1 MIKFFRNI
9 RKSLL
14 AQGKTANYI
23 KYAIGEII
31 LVVIGILIALS
42 VNNLN
47 ESKNLHKKELLLLKN
62 LKSDLNADIKRLI
75 NDDSIYAV
83 KNFQTTIGID
93 LFYKAKSIKDIDT
106 INKLTSAYW
115 SALYI
120 NDNTYLE
127 MINTGSLYNL
137 KNKILQ
143 EKIIEYY
150 VMVNAD
156 KNFINEINLEQAFL
170 YNKSPNFYPY
180 KFLVN
185 QLKEPKIDIKL
196 IDTSWINN
204 PNSEVYLAVENY
216 LNAQQSGNQIYR
228 RIIYKRILST
238 ANKLLAD
245 IDTYLKEQYVK

>member
-9 RKSLL
+9 RKNLL
-14 AQGKTANYI
+14 TEGKIGNYI
-23 KYAIGEII
+23 KYAFGEIV

-47 ESKNLHKKELLLLKN
+47 ETKNLHTKELLLLKN
-62 LKSDLNADIKRLI
+62 LKNDLKADIKLLKK
-75 NDDSIYAV
+75 DDSIYAI
-83 KNFQTTIGID
+83 KKSNTTIGID

-106 INKLTSAYW
+106 IYKLTRAYW
-115 SALYI
+115 SALFI

-127 MINTGSLYNL
+127 MINTGSMYNL

-143 EKIIEYY
+143 EKITEYY

-156 KNFINEINLEQAFL
+156 KNIINEINLEQAFL

-196 IDTSWINN
+196 VDTSWINN
-204 PNSEVYLAVENY
+204 PNSEIYLAVENY

-228 RIIYKRILST
+228 RIVYKRILST
-238 ANKLLAD
+238 ANDLIKE
-245 IDTYLKEQYVK
+245 IDDYLKEQ